1 VRARRG
7 ADRRGASA
15 AHGSIHVSVEDF
27 DRWKPV
33 FDEDGVNRERA
44 SSRGGY
50 VCRNR
55 ANPNELVV
63 LLEFT
68 DAAHM
73 EAFSQSPGLHEAM
86 ARSGVVGTP
95 DIAFLD
101 LADRPDRWTRG
112 RGLYGY
118 E

>member
-1 VRARRG
+1 MAYG
-7 ADRRGASA
+7 LY
-15 AHGSIHVSVEDF
+15 HVSVEDF

-50 VCRNR
+50 VFRSR

-68 DAAHM
+68 DAAQM
-73 EAFSQSPGLHEAM
+73 EEFSQSPGLREAM
-86 ARSGVVGTP
+86 GRSGVVGTP
-95 DIAFLD
+95 EILFLD
-101 LADRPDRWTRG
+101 LADRPDR
-112 RGLYGY
+112 
-118 E
+118 